1 MSFTTSSSST
11 NTTTGYLNTN
21 TATVTAY
28 NFNTDTHTYTGS
40 MTGKPPPPPPPPPI
54 APLEHYYHVNNV
66 ITSKGIIDI
75 LGDTEIIVIENI
87 DNWMTGVARLYLLEE
102 DFPLYTKTL
111 QLRICPAMEGSRR
124 KEYAMILRKIY
135 HCLEKKP
142 IKVNILVK

>member
-1 MSFTTSSSST
+1 MSFTSSSST

-21 TATVTAY
+21 TATTTTAY
-28 NFNTDTHTYTGS
+28 HFNTDTYTGTL
-40 MTGKPPPPPPPPPI
+40 TGKPPPPPPPLLPHPT
-54 APLEHYYHVNNV
+54 LEHYDVNNV
-66 ITSKGIIDI
+66 ITSKGTIDI
-75 LGDTEIIVIENI
+75 LGDAEIIVIENI

-142 IKVNILVK
+142 IKVSITVS